1 MAAATASKNVKV
13 STAQIFGGS
22 IEKKS
27 PVMSETAAMPSW
39 PLQRFSL
46 PKEPVR
52 QPVLKRVHD
61 GKRLSDKLE
70 ATESID
76 VLMDS

>member
-1 MAAATASKNVKV
+1 
-13 STAQIFGGS
+13 
-22 IEKKS
+22 
-27 PVMSETAAMPSW
+27 MSETAAMPSW